1 MENELTN
8 PRFPTLCILHP
19 ISPRFIG
26 RGGYIYILLEDKM
39 ERGWK
44 QGETERDALHSDDAV
59 ANLYFRLSLKRDK
72 LIKVIHGR
80 EVDRW
85 VGGWVGR

>member
-1 MENELTN
+1 
-8 PRFPTLCILHP
+8 
-19 ISPRFIG
+19 
-26 RGGYIYILLEDKM
+26 M

-85 VGGWVGR
+85 VDGWVGR